1 MKHLNFGVM
10 IVVMAMSLVSC
21 SRSPQDKA
29 EALVAEAM
37 KMSLYVPESYEPLAT
52 QIDSAFA
59 PYASPELYDMVIE
72 FMELS
77 DELEDC
83 ERDMKWAKS
92 SMLSSKEIAHW
103 SEYSRNEYEDDKAE
117 YEECVAKY
125 DDLQSEREKLKDEI
139 YEIAS
144 GQEEFIG
151 YHIFHRF
158 RCKNNANMSMVS
170 DMLFLVDKDM
180 VQILASYDAEEQEF
194 EDFIEA
200 LDVIKENL
208 SAGETDELI
217 L

>member
-10 IVVMAMSLVSC
+10 IVVMVMCLVSC

-59 PYASPELYDMVIE
+59 PYASPEFHDNILDFI
-72 FMELS
+72 ELS
-77 DELEDC
+77 EELDECED
-83 ERDMKWAKS
+83 EMKFARS
-92 SMLSSKEIAHW
+92 LMLSSKEIAHW

>member
-1 MKHLNFGVM
+1 MKHFNFVAM

-59 PYASPELYDMVIE
+59 PYASPEFHDNILDFI
-72 FMELS
+72 ELS
-77 DELEDC
+77 EELDECED
-83 ERDMKWAKS
+83 EMKFARS
-92 SMLSSKEIAHW
+92 LMLSSKEIAHW

-200 LDVIKENL
+200 LEVIKENL

>member
-1 MKHLNFGVM
+1 MKHLNFVAM

-59 PYASPELYDMVIE
+59 PYASPEFYDKVIE

>member
-1 MKHLNFGVM
+1 MKHLNFVAM
-10 IVVMAMSLVSC
+10 IVVMVMCLVSC
-21 SRSPQDKA
+21 SPSPQDKA

-37 KMSLYVPESYEPLAT
+37 KMSLYVPESYEPLVT
-52 QIDSAFA
+52 QVDSAFA

>member
-1 MKHLNFGVM
+1 MKHLNFVAM

-59 PYASPELYDMVIE
+59 PYASPEFYDKVIE

-92 SMLSSKEIAHW
+92 SMLSSKGMAHW

>member
-1 MKHLNFGVM
+1 MKHFNFVAM

-59 PYASPELYDMVIE
+59 PYASPEFYDKVIE

>member
-1 MKHLNFGVM
+1 MKHFNFVAM
-10 IVVMAMSLVSC
+10 IVVMVMCLVSC
-21 SRSPQDKA
+21 SPSPQDKA

-59 PYASPELYDMVIE
+59 PYASPELYYMVIE

-92 SMLSSKEIAHW
+92 SMLSSKGMAHW

>member
-10 IVVMAMSLVSC
+10 IVVMVMCLVSC
-21 SRSPQDKA
+21 SPSPQDKA

-59 PYASPELYDMVIE
+59 PYASPEFYDKVIE

>member
-1 MKHLNFGVM
+1 MKHPNFGVM

-29 EALVAEAM
+29 EAM
-37 KMSLYVPESYEPLAT
+37 KMSLYVPESYEPLVT

-59 PYASPELYDMVIE
+59 PYASPEFYDKVIE

>member
-1 MKHLNFGVM
+1 MKHFNFVAM
-10 IVVMAMSLVSC
+10 IVVMVMCLVSC

-59 PYASPELYDMVIE
+59 PYASPEFYDKVIE